1 MTSRGGPHGEACEVN
16 RRLGEEPAGRVLER
30 RISTWPGGEPGV
42 GARSACAQA
51 IERRLGR
58 QAADA
63 VRPWLDELP
72 LGRLGRVWSR
82 LPYVEGAEALS
93 NPEWTLEASPVGV
106 VELARRAFA
115 GSAKAGLL
123 LELRSRRLGPP
134 EPLVL
139 YTAIPWAQH
148 LREQGPFIATLSAA
162 GWAVLECG
170 SPRAAA
176 RLCGAVDS
184 AVVRARR
191 LGLRSDLPPSLL

>member
-1 MTSRGGPHGEACEVN
+1 MTSRGGPHGEPCEAN
-16 RRLGEEPAGRVLER
+16 RYLDEEPAGRVLER
-30 RISTWPGGEPGV
+30 RIPTWPGGEPGAGV
-42 GARSACAQA
+42 RGDCAQA

-72 LGRLGRVWSR
+72 LGRLGKVWSR
-82 LPYVEGAEALS
+82 LPYVDDVEALS

-115 GSAKAGLL
+115 DSARAGLL
-123 LELRSRRLGPP
+123 LELRTRRFGPP

-148 LREQGPFIATLSAA
+148 LRESARFVESLAAA
-162 GWAVLECG
+162 GWAVLECS
-170 SPRAAA
+170 SPREAA

>member
-1 MTSRGGPHGEACEVN
+1 MASRGGPRGDSCEVN
-16 RRLGEEPAGRVLER
+16 GRLGKEPAGRVLER
-30 RISTWPGGEPGV
+30 RISTWPGEPGA
-42 GARSACAQA
+42 GARDDCAQA

-82 LPYVEGAEALS
+82 LPYVEAAEALS
-93 NPEWTLEASPVGV
+93 DPEWTLQTSPVGV

-123 LELRSRRLGPP
+123 LELRTRRFGPP
-134 EPLVL
+134 EPLAL
-139 YTAIPWAQH
+139 FNAIPWAQH
-148 LREQGPFIATLSAA
+148 LGEPESFIESLSVA
-162 GWAVLECG
+162 GWAVLEC
-170 SPRAAA
+170 STPREAA

-184 AVVRARR
+184 SVLRARR
-191 LGLRSDLPPSLL
+191 LGLRSDLPPSLLA